1 MLYYTPSVARLI
13 EELAKLPGIGPRTA
27 QRLAFHLLNQP
38 KERAMALAQAIV
50 DAREKVGY
58 CSICCNLTDEDP
70 CQICSDIKRD
80 RSIICVVEEP
90 KDVIAMEKTREYR
103 GLYHVLH
110 GAISPMDGV
119 GPDDLKIRELLHRI
133 NEEVKEVVLATN
145 PNVNGEATALYLAKI
160 LKPLGVK
167 VTRLAHGIPV
177 GGDIEFADE
186 ATLARAF
193 LGRREI

>member
-119 GPDDLKIRELLHRI
+119 GPDDLKIRELLQRI
-133 NEEVKEVVLATN
+133 NEEVEEVVLATN

>member
-27 QRLAFHLLNQP
+27 QRLAFYLLNQP

-50 DAREKVGY
+50 NAREKVGY

-119 GPDDLKIRELLHRI
+119 GPDDLKIKELLHRI

>member
-103 GLYHVLH
+103 GLYHVLQ

-119 GPDDLKIRELLHRI
+119 GPDDLKIRELLQRI
-133 NEEVKEVVLATN
+133 NEEVEEVVLATN